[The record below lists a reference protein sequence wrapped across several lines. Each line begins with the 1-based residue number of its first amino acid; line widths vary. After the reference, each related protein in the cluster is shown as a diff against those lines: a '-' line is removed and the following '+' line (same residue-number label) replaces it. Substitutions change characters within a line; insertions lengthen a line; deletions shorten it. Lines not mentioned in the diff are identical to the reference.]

1 MNGVLIFRGL
11 KFFKGD
17 LIENELGLD
26 NINSLRVSGAS
37 NLRRTFRM
45 SNLSL
50 RLSTKRET
58 ITWSLQGTRG
68 TFENRI

>member
-1 MNGVLIFRGL
+1 MEIFRGL

-26 NINSLRVSGAS
+26 NINSLRVSGSS